1 MGSQEKLELINM
13 LTYILIPIVLIILGL
28 LAYMFYTYLKNKN
41 QVSSKTSVN
50 KNLRAMNDAAN
61 SSNLT
66 NKQSIFK
73 FMEFDDVTDN
83 MIIQKNYAR
92 FLMVIECQG
101 INYDLMSGIEK
112 TGVEE
117 GFVQFLN
124 SLRYKIQIYI
134 QTRSID
140 LESSL
145 KVYRERVLDVEDKLN
160 RMQIQYQQMLESD
173 EYSDEQLAKAY
184 FEITKQNNLYE
195 YGKSVL
201 QDTERMSLNK
211 NILNKKYYIIIPY
224 FSSEAGSE
232 NLDKEELRGIAFS
245 ELYTRA
251 QSIIRS
257 ISVCGVRGKVLT
269 SNELVELLY
278 MAYNRDEAEVFG
290 LDKALKAGYNEMY
303 STAPDVLKK
312 KKKELDKVIQEKALQ
327 KAQEKVEEAKSEL
340 EMEIEEKEEN
350 MDDIIAEMAEL
361 IIKQNE
367 KYIGKEVKNKA
378 IDKLKEENTKEG
390 GKGNEKKKST
400 RSRNKNATV

>member
-1 MGSQEKLELINM
+1 MGSQEKLELVNM
-13 LTYILIPIVLIILGL
+13 LIYILIPIVLIILGL
-28 LAYMFYTYLKNKN
+28 LGYMVFAYLKNKN
-41 QVSSKTSVN
+41 QVSPKTSTN
-50 KNLRAMNDAAN
+50 KNLRAMNEMAN
-61 SSNLT
+61 SNLP

-73 FMEFDDVTDN
+73 FMEFDDVTDS
-83 MIIQKNYAR
+83 MIIQKNYSR
-92 FLMVIECQG
+92 FLMIIECQG

-112 TGVEE
+112 NSVEE

-124 SLRYKIQIYI
+124 SLRNKIQIYI

-145 KVYRERVLDVEDKLN
+145 KVYRERVADVENKLK
-160 RMQIQYQQMLESD
+160 RMQLQYQQMIESE
-173 EYSDEQLAKAY
+173 EYSEEQLAKAY

-224 FSSEAGSE
+224 FASEAGSE

-251 QSIIRS
+251 QSIVRS
-257 ISVCGVRGKVLT
+257 ISVCGVRGKVLN

-312 KKKELDKVIQEKALQ
+312 KMKELDKVIQEKALQ

-340 EMEIEEKEEN
+340 EIEIEEKEEN

-378 IDKLKEENTKEG
+378 IDKLKEEKTKEG

-400 RSRNKNATV
+400 RSRTKKSTI